1 MERNDGNIANVI
13 RMALGRRD
21 DEGRVGR
28 SSGARFGLDRTKTTG
43 ENNSKIEEDT
53 KTSFIDECDDRNIE
67 KRRDE
72 DASKETKKRTFTRKR
87 KGGLRA
93 ESSADATTSANHFV
107 QIKVHGK
114 EEECVQTTKKH
125 VEHAKPKKKMTTHK
139 QLYLDLGQKSFRHVN
154 CSTCGLMYAKGEPSD
169 EELHRK
175 HHAKFLEQRDNAFV
189 TVNVRSTKSA
199 NTNSFWNDELKQNW
213 QEVEIRSE
221 KCRIYRVT
229 KGACDRHTWAKVKRV
244 AKRVEAEIGAVE
256 DWVLGKEDEKDE
268 DLRIVVF
275 VCVSFTG
282 AKANEGKIVGAAF
295 CEDIAANRREVF
307 ESVTKDERVK
317 ENDGAKNA
325 GNGHG
330 VLMKGA
336 QIHLFP
342 QKRDSVGIRALW
354 VHKSFRRMGISHN
367 LLENCRRRFYGDAS
381 MISSS
386 TIVEKVKV
394 AFSQPTHQG
403 KLFIAKYAD
412 NDGKFLV
419 YE

>member
-28 SSGARFGLDRTKTTG
+28 SSGARFGLDGTKTTG

-67 KRRDE
+67 KGRDE

-199 NTNSFWNDELKQNW
+199 NTSPAMRF
-213 QEVEIRSE
+213 VRS
-221 KCRIYRVT
+221 
-229 KGACDRHTWAKVKRV
+229 
-244 AKRVEAEIGAVE
+244 
-256 DWVLGKEDEKDE
+256 
-268 DLRIVVF
+268 
-275 VCVSFTG
+275 TG
-282 AKANEGKIVGAAF
+282 
-295 CEDIAANRREVF
+295 
-307 ESVTKDERVK
+307 
-317 ENDGAKNA
+317 
-325 GNGHG
+325 
-330 VLMKGA
+330 M
-336 QIHLFP
+336 
-342 QKRDSVGIRALW
+342 
-354 VHKSFRRMGISHN
+354 
-367 LLENCRRRFYGDAS
+367 
-381 MISSS
+381 
-386 TIVEKVKV
+386 
-394 AFSQPTHQG
+394 
-403 KLFIAKYAD
+403 
-412 NDGKFLV
+412 
-419 YE
+419 